1 MLHSLLISLLSSFL
15 FSPLAHAAP
24 TNVTIDDTNGDA
36 VTGGQ
41 ITYSPALAWQ
51 AGQSCQ
57 NCTAK
62 LDGNQAY
69 DGTWH
74 DASYNPP
81 GGLSNS
87 YPGTII
93 SASAD
98 FTGTAVYIYC
108 ILTRS
113 SSSPDGNTDM
123 TFYVDDQ
130 EVGSFSRDSDGDK
143 SYQYNQVVFAWSGLD
158 GSTNH
163 NVRLESGHLGQKA
176 LVLLDRIVYT
186 TEDSSTTTS
195 VIQTS
200 SSSQQSSSS
209 SSSGSSTQESS
220 SSSQSSS
227 SSPSSSSS
235 SSSSGSSSSSQ
246 TPVSSGNSVLT
257 STPSVPS
264 SSDTSLAFLPS
275 LSVSDSSSS
284 PSGSPSSDSDSSDSS
299 SSNTGTIVGATV
311 GGLGGLCL
319 IVGIWWMCA
328 RRHRSRD
335 EDEAAQAIQPF
346 FSRNTFGGAPGGP
359 GGGSGVRGDQL
370 VGGGLGLN
378 GQTSAFHGPTYVTLP
393 VIGNAG
399 GATRAGTGTKGS
411 TTLMGTSTSSP
422 ITPTT
427 LDTPHTPVSLPP
439 PEMMYTTAKTWA
451 NTGAGNDPDQ
461 HPYAINVRS
470 EKMRQLQAQQ
480 LQNQARSQTRGG
492 VQGQA
497 RRLPNRTLPSPFSPI
512 PLYAPTQE
520 QSDVVSPSSASATLS
535 AVESNSQIHSQ
546 GHTENM
552 RENTE
557 LIRRWNST
565 GRPNGTGAGVG
576 VGEVSGTDGWDDDS
590 NATLEPV
597 SPYSL
602 LRPNR
607 RREPAPLDD
616 RPATPKNPPPRP
628 RRSRVRPLT
637 RILEVSHT
645 GNEADNDVPEMPRG
659 GVGNGGGQG
668 RRGGGINIDA
678 DVVSDDGSD
687 VRWQRKLANLFTP
700 SSAAATAG
708 DGSAQGVGVGKER
721 QKGWEGT
728 WPTPPPDPVVYNP
741 SSRPQMRA
749 GPTPPPPYQP
759 GSGV

>member
-1 MLHSLLISLLSSFL
+1 MLHSLLIPLFSFFL
-15 FSPLAHAAP
+15 FSPRARAAP

-36 VTGGQ
+36 VTGAQ
-41 ITYSPALAWQ
+41 ISYSPALAWQ

-62 LDGNQAY
+62 MDGNQAY

-81 GGLSNS
+81 GGISNL
-87 YPGTII
+87 YPGTIV

-113 SSSPDGNTDM
+113 SSSPNGNTDM

-130 EVGSFSRDSDGDK
+130 EVGSFSRPSDGDK
-143 SYQYNQVVFAWSGLD
+143 SYQYNQVVFSWSGLD

-163 NVRLESGHLGQKA
+163 NVRLESGHSGQQA

-186 TEDSSTTTS
+186 TDDSSTSSSATS

-200 SSSQQSSSS
+200 SSSQQSSSTS
-209 SSSGSSTQESS
+209 SSLERSTQESS
-220 SSSQSSS
+220 SSQTST
-227 SSPSSSSS
+227 SSPS
-235 SSSSGSSSSSQ
+235 GSSQ
-246 TPVSSGNSVLT
+246 TFISSGNSVLT
-257 STPSVPS
+257 STPSVSP
-264 SSDTSLAFLPS
+264 SSDTSMAFLPS
-275 LSVSDSSSS
+275 LSVSGSSSS
-284 PSGSPSSDSDSSDSS
+284 PSGSPSNDSDSSDSS
-299 SSNTGTIVGATV
+299 SLNTGTIVGATV

-319 IVGIWWMCA
+319 FIGIWWMCA
-328 RRHRSRD
+328 RRQRSPG
-335 EDEAAQAIQPF
+335 EDEAAQVIQPF
-346 FSRNTFGGAPGGP
+346 FSRNTFGGPPGGL
-359 GGGSGVRGDQL
+359 GGGSGVRADQI

-378 GQTSAFHGPTYVTLP
+378 GETSAFHGSTYVTLP
-393 VIGNAG
+393 VVGKTD

-411 TTLMGTSTSSP
+411 TTLMGTNTPSP
-422 ITPTT
+422 VTPTSF
-427 LDTPHTPVSLPP
+427 DMPHTPVSLPP
-439 PEMMYTTAKTWA
+439 PGTMYAIAKTGP

-480 LQNQARSQTRGG
+480 LQNQARGQTRRG
-492 VQGQA
+492 VQGQGQA
-497 RRLPNRTLPSPFSPI
+497 RRPPNRTLPSPFSPI

-520 QSDVVSPSSASATLS
+520 QSDIVSPSSASATLS
-535 AVESNSQIHSQ
+535 AVESNSQIHSD

-565 GRPNGTGAGVG
+565 GRPIGTGAGVG
-576 VGEVSGTDGWDDDS
+576 KVSGTDGWDGDS
-590 NATLEPV
+590 NATPEPV
-597 SPYSL
+597 SPYTL

-616 RPATPKNPPPRP
+616 RSATHKNPPPRP

-637 RILEVSHT
+637 RILEISHT

-659 GVGNGGGQG
+659 GVGNGRGQG
-668 RRGGGINIDA
+668 WRGGIIIDA
-678 DVVSDDGSD
+678 DAVSDDGSD

-708 DGSAQGVGVGKER
+708 DGSAQGVEIGKER
-721 QKGWEGT
+721 QKGWER
-728 WPTPPPDPVVYNP
+728 TPPTSPAEPVVCSP

-749 GPTPPPPYQP
+749 GPTPPPPYQSAP
-759 GSGV
+759 GRS

>member
-1 MLHSLLISLLSSFL
+1 MLHSFLISLLSSFL
-15 FSPLAHAAP
+15 FSLLAHAAP

-36 VTGGQ
+36 VTGAQ
-41 ITYSPALAWQ
+41 ITYNPAPAWQ

-81 GGLSNS
+81 GGLSNY

-113 SSSPDGNTDM
+113 NSSPDGNTDM

-130 EVGSFSRDSDGDK
+130 EVGSFSLPSDGDN
-143 SYQYNQVVFAWSGLD
+143 SYQYNQAVFSWSGLD

-163 NVRLESGHLGQKA
+163 NVRLESGHSGQQA

-186 TEDSSTTTS
+186 TDDSSTSSSATS
-195 VIQTS
+195 VIQTG
-200 SSSQQSSSS
+200 SSSQQSSTTSS
-209 SSSGSSTQESS
+209 SSEPSIQESS
-220 SSSQSSS
+220 SSQTST
-227 SSPSSSSS
+227 SSPS
-235 SSSSGSSSSSQ
+235 GSSQ
-246 TPVSSGNSVLT
+246 THMSSGNSVLT
-257 STPSVPS
+257 STPSVSS
-264 SSDTSLAFLPS
+264 SSDTSMAFLPS
-275 LSVSDSSSS
+275 LSVSGFSSS
-284 PSGSPSSDSDSSDSS
+284 PSGSPSNDSDSSDSS

-319 IVGIWWMCA
+319 FVGIWWMCA
-328 RRHRSRD
+328 RRHRNRG
-335 EDEAAQAIQPF
+335 EDEAAQVIQPF
-346 FSRNTFGGAPGGP
+346 FSRNTFGGPPGGL
-359 GGGSGVRGDQL
+359 GGGSGVRADQIA
-370 VGGGLGLN
+370 GGGLGLN
-378 GQTSAFHGPTYVTLP
+378 GETSAFHRPTYVTLP
-393 VIGNAG
+393 VVGKTQ
-399 GATRAGTGTKGS
+399 GATRAGMGMKGS
-411 TTLMGTSTSSP
+411 TTLMDTNTSSP
-422 ITPTT
+422 ITPTS
-427 LDTPHTPVSLPP
+427 LEMPQTPVSLPP
-439 PEMMYTTAKTWA
+439 SGTMYAIAKTGG

-480 LQNQARSQTRGG
+480 LQNQTRGQTRGG
-492 VQGQA
+492 IQSQA
-497 RRLPNRTLPSPFSPI
+497 RRPLNRTLPSPFSPI

-535 AVESNSQIHSQ
+535 PTESNSQIHSQ

-565 GRPNGTGAGVG
+565 GRPNGMSAG
-576 VGEVSGTDGWDDDS
+576 VGEVSGTDGWDGDS
-590 NATLEPV
+590 DATLEPV
-597 SPYSL
+597 SPYTL

-616 RPATPKNPPPRP
+616 RPATHKNPLPRP
-628 RRSRVRPLT
+628 RRSRGRPLT
-637 RILEVSHT
+637 RILEISHM
-645 GNEADNDVPEMPRG
+645 GNETDTVPEIPRG
-659 GVGNGGGQG
+659 GLGNGGGQS
-668 RRGGGINIDA
+668 RRGGLNIDA
-678 DVVSDDGSD
+678 DGVSDDGSD

-700 SSAAATAG
+700 SSAAATVG
-708 DGSAQGVGVGKER
+708 DGSAQSVEIGKET
-721 QKGWEGT
+721 QKGWER
-728 WPTPPPDPVVYNP
+728 TPPTSPADPVVYSP
-741 SSRPQMRA
+741 SSRRQRRA

-759 GSGV
+759 GSGRG

>member
-36 VTGGQ
+36 VTGAQ
-41 ITYSPALAWQ
+41 ITYNPAPVWQ

-62 LDGNQAY
+62 VDGSQAY

-108 ILTRS
+108 ILTSS
-113 SSSPDGNTDM
+113 SSSPNGNTDM

-130 EVGSFSRDSDGDK
+130 EVGSFSRPSDGDR
-143 SYQYNQVVFAWSGLD
+143 SYQYNQVVFSWSGLD

-163 NVRLESGHLGQKA
+163 NVRLESGHSGQQA

-186 TEDSSTTTS
+186 TGDSSTTTL

-209 SSSGSSTQESS
+209 SSGSTTQESS
-220 SSSQSSS
+220 TSQSSS
-227 SSPSSSSS
+227 P
-235 SSSSGSSSSSQ
+235 SSSGSSSSSQ
-246 TPVSSGNSVLT
+246 TPISSGNSVLT
-257 STPSVPS
+257 STPSVSS
-264 SSDTSLAFLPS
+264 SSDTSQAFLPS

-284 PSGSPSSDSDSSDSS
+284 PSGSPSSDSGSSDSS

-311 GGLGGLCL
+311 GGVGGLCL
-319 IVGIWWMCA
+319 IAGIWWMCS

-359 GGGSGVRGDQL
+359 GGGSGVRGDQFVGTGLNLNGDQL

-378 GQTSAFHGPTYVTLP
+378 GQASAFHGPTYVTLP
-393 VIGNAG
+393 VIGNAD
-399 GATRAGTGTKGS
+399 GAARAGTGTKGS
-411 TTLMGTSTSSP
+411 TTLMETSTSSP

-427 LDTPHTPVSLPP
+427 LDTPHTPVSPP
-439 PEMMYTTAKTWA
+439 PHGTMYTTVKTWA

-480 LQNQARSQTRGG
+480 LQNQSRGQARGG
-492 VQGQA
+492 VQGHS

-576 VGEVSGTDGWDDDS
+576 EASGTDGWDDDS
-590 NATLEPV
+590 NATPEPV

-616 RPATPKNPPPRP
+616 RAITPKNPPPRP
-628 RRSRVRPLT
+628 QRSHVRRLT
-637 RILEVSHT
+637 RILEISHT
-645 GNEADNDVPEMPRG
+645 GNEADNDVSERPRG
-659 GVGNGGGQG
+659 RVGSGGGQG
-668 RRGGGINIDA
+668 RRGGINIDA

-708 DGSAQGVGVGKER
+708 DGSAQDVEIGKER
-721 QKGWEGT
+721 QTGWEGT
-728 WPTPPPDPVVYNP
+728 RPTPPPDPVVYIP

-759 GSGV
+759 GLGV